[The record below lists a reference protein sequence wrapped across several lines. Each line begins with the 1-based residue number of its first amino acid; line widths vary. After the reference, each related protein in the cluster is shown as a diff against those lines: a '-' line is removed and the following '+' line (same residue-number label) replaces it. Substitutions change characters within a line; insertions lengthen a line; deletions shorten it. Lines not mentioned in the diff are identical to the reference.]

1 MKKIFF
7 ILSLMIISFSY
18 CYADMVVSFDK
29 LPNNIKSFVKT
40 YFPSTVVMFAEQDYN
55 EYKIRLYNISLT
67 MEYLKLNNG
76 VEIEFDINGAWKE
89 VKSFQNFP
97 TELLP
102 KMIVNSIIKTYPNVN
117 IIKVERIWNGYE
129 IKLSNMMELFID
141 KNGNIVASQF
151 DD

>member
-1 MKKIFF
+1 
-7 ILSLMIISFSY
+7 
-18 CYADMVVSFDK
+18 
-29 LPNNIKSFVKT
+29 
-40 YFPSTVVMFAEQDYN
+40 MFAEQDYN
-55 EYKIRLYNISLT
+55 EYKIR
-67 MEYLKLNNG
+67 LNNG

-129 IKLSNMMELFID
+129 IKLSNMMEIFID

>member
-7 ILSLMIISFSY
+7 ILSLMIVSFSY

-55 EYKIRLYNISLT
+55 EYKIR
-67 MEYLKLNNG
+67 LNNG

-141 KNGNIVASQF
+141 KNSNIVASQF

>member
-1 MKKIFF
+1 MKNFF
-7 ILSLMIISFSY
+7 IILSLMIVSFSY
-18 CYADMVVSFDK
+18 CDADMVVSFDK

-40 YFPSTVVMFAEQDYN
+40 YFPGTVVMFAEQDYN
-55 EYKIRLYNISLT
+55 EYKIR
-67 MEYLKLNNG
+67 LNNG

-129 IKLSNMMELFID
+129 IKLSNMMEIFID

>member
-1 MKKIFF
+1 MKNFF
-7 ILSLMIISFSY
+7 IILSLMIVSFSY
-18 CYADMVVSFDK
+18 CYADMVVGSDK

-40 YFPSTVVMFAEQDYN
+40 YFPGTVVMFAEQDYN
-55 EYKIRLYNISLT
+55 EYKIR
-67 MEYLKLNNG
+67 LNNG

>member
-1 MKKIFF
+1 MVYAKTRNEKEWKKHITALICVF
-7 ILSLMIISFSY
+7 IASIIMSI
-18 CYADMVVSFDK
+18 
-29 LPNNIKSFVKT
+29 NIKSFVKT
-40 YFPSTVVMFAEQDYN
+40 YFPGTVVMFAEQDYN
-55 EYKIRLYNISLT
+55 EYKIR
-67 MEYLKLNNG
+67 LNNG

-102 KMIVNSIIKTYPNVN
+102 KMIVNSIIRTYPNVN

-141 KNGNIVASQF
+141 KSGNIVASQF

>member
-1 MKKIFF
+1 MKKFF
-7 ILSLMIISFSY
+7 TILSIVLLSFSY
-18 CYADMVVSFDK
+18 CYADMVINPEK
-29 LPNNIKSFVKT
+29 LPNNVKSFVKT
-40 YFPSTVVMFAEQDYN
+40 YFPGTIVMFAEQDYN
-55 EYKIRLYNISLT
+55 EYKIR
-67 MEYLKLNNG
+67 LNNG

-89 VKSFQNFP
+89 VKAFQNFP
-97 TELLP
+97 SELLP
-102 KMIVNSIIKTYPNVN
+102 KVIINSIIKTYPNVN

>member
-1 MKKIFF
+1 MKNFF
-7 ILSLMIISFSY
+7 IILSLIIVSFSY
-18 CYADMVVSFDK
+18 CYADMVISPDK
-29 LPNNIKSFVKT
+29 LPSNVKSFVKT
-40 YFPSTVVMFAEQDYN
+40 YFPGTIVMFAEQDYN
-55 EYKIRLYNISLT
+55 EYKIR
-67 MEYLKLNNG
+67 LNNG

-102 KMIVNSIIKTYPNVN
+102 KNIINSITKTYPNVN
-117 IIKVERIWNGYE
+117 IIKVERMWNGYE
-129 IKLSNMMELFID
+129 TKLSNMMELFID

>member
-1 MKKIFF
+1 MKNFF
-7 ILSLMIISFSY
+7 IILSLMIVSFSY

-55 EYKIRLYNISLT
+55 EYKIRINS
-67 MEYLKLNNG
+67 G
-76 VEIEFDINGAWKE
+76 AEIEFDINGAWKE

-97 TELLP
+97 IEILP
-102 KMIVNSIIKTYPNVN
+102 KNIIKELKKQFPSAR

-129 IKLSNMMELFID
+129 IKLSNMTEIFID
-141 KNGNIVASQF
+141 NSGKIKKFEYDN
-151 DD
+151 

>member
-1 MKKIFF
+1 MKIFF
-7 ILSLMIISFSY
+7 IILSLMIVSFSY

-40 YFPSTVVMFAEQDYN
+40 YFPGTVVMFAEQDYN
-55 EYKIRLYNISLT
+55 EYKIR
-67 MEYLKLNNG
+67 LNNG

-102 KMIVNSIIKTYPNVN
+102 KMIVNSIIKTYPYIN